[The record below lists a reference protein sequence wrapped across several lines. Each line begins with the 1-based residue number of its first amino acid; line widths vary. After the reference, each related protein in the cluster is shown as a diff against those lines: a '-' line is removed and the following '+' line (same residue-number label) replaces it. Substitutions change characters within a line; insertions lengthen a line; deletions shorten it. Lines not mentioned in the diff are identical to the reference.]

1 MNAEVSVFTDNMSW
15 CVPWF
20 IDRTEEMGCVQ
31 VTWRRTRRDGAHER
45 VWCTC
50 VTIRL
55 PSWTQYPSPTDVLMD
70 RLDLVALHPVAVICG
85 VSTVNETRQ
94 TELMFWNTSVCSCAV
109 FYLCSCL
116 WLFSNIWNSTRMT
129 ITSVTYTIHQTTPS
143 SNRMSTRCVVMTESN
158 MECE

>member
-1 MNAEVSVFTDNMSW
+1 VLYGLLAALQMRAT
-15 CVPWF
+15 
-20 IDRTEEMGCVQ
+20 
-31 VTWRRTRRDGAHER
+31 RDGAHER

-55 PSWTQYPSPTDVLMD
+55 PSWTQYPSPTDVLME
-70 RLDLVALHPVAVICG
+70 RLHLVALHPVDMICG

-94 TELMFWNTSVCSCAV
+94 TELMFWITSVCSCAV
-109 FYLCSCL
+109 LYLCSCL

-129 ITSVTYTIHQTTPS
+129 ITSVTYTIHHTTPS